1 MKKHR
6 LIEIDWPEFG
16 GGGRPAPVAPAEF
29 EARLAALRSAM
40 GRRGV
45 GHLVVYGDREHF
57 ANLAYLTNL
66 DPRFEEA
73 LLVVGGAGDP
83 LLVVGNECQ
92 GYLPVS
98 PLFVAGKLRTERF
111 QPFSLLGQPR
121 DSSRLIQDIF
131 AGEGV
136 GRHGRVGCVG
146 WKYFDDSEVP
156 DADHAID
163 LPVYLV
169 DALRDL
175 AGRDNVVNATAI
187 LMHPGDG
194 LRNYCSPAEMALRAH
209 PHCHPAALEAAGGCC
224 SGPVLAA

>member
-1 MKKHR
+1 MKNHR

-16 GGGRPAPVAPAEF
+16 GGERPPAVTLAEF
-29 EARLAALRSAM
+29 EARLGALRSAM
-40 GRRGV
+40 ERRRL

-73 LLVVGGAGDP
+73 LLVVPGAGDP

-175 AGRDNVVNATAI
+175 AGRDSVVNATAI

-194 LRNYCSPAEMALRAH
+194 LRTSCSPAEI
-209 PHCHPAALEAAGGCC
+209 GG
-224 SGPVLAA
+224 V

>member
-16 GGGRPAPVAPAEF
+16 GGERPPPVTLAEF
-29 EARLAALRSAM
+29 EARLAAARSAM
-40 GRRGV
+40 GRRGI

-73 LLVVGGAGDP
+73 LLVVPGAGDP

-121 DSSRLIQDIF
+121 DGSRLIRDVF
-131 AGEGV
+131 AGEGI

-146 WKYFDDSEVP
+146 WKYFGDSEVP
-156 DADHAID
+156 DAEHAID
-163 LPVYLV
+163 LPAYLV

-175 AGRDNVVNATAI
+175 AGRDSVVNATAI

-194 LRNYCSPAEMALRAH
+194 LRTSCSPAEI
-209 PHCHPAALEAAGGCC
+209 GG
-224 SGPVLAA
+224 V